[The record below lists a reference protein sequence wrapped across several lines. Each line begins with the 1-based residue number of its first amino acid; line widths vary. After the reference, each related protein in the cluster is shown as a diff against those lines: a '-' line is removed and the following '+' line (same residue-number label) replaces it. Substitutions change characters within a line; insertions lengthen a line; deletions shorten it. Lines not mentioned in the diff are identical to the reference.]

1 MARSYGSGM
10 AGWAP
15 LADPP
20 RTRRRRGGRRFLA
33 LAGAGLAA
41 LVMSALLAYLLATDP
56 APGLSGASL
65 TALVLAAAVVVVLCV
80 RAERSGA
87 LALFRTVAEYGVVA
101 LLVVL
106 LIPAAAP
113 PPVEVDQG
121 RPAAVERDH
130 QDQDQARAGSSR
142 RASAMPSA
150 PGTGWP
156 TAGARPASRPPA
168 GRPRPRP
175 PPLPT
180 EEVIVMWE
188 NLPSH
193 LRTGLAVAFLAVIG
207 VAAASFYLSFLAL
220 REVAANPVTG
230 WGEHAWVFP
239 LCVDAA
245 LIAAEVTYISVSMIR
260 GINRALPLFM
270 VVLFGAVTVWF
281 NVERVPAEWR
291 VVTALPPVAGIFM
304 TC

>member
-20 RTRRRRGGRRFLA
+20 PRRRRGGGRFLA

-65 TALVLAAAVVVVLCV
+65 TALVLAAAVVVALCV

-130 QDQDQARAGSSR
+130 QDQDQDRQLPPGIRHAVGTWDWLADRWR
-142 RASAMPSA
+142 QASEQA
-150 PGTGWP
+150 
-156 TAGARPASRPPA
+156 ASREASPEA
-168 GRPRPRP
+168 STT
-175 PPLPT
+175 PLP
-180 EEVIVMWE
+180 
-188 NLPSH
+188 
-193 LRTGLAVAFLAVIG
+193 R
-207 VAAASFYLSFLAL
+207 
-220 REVAANPVTG
+220 R
-230 WGEHAWVFP
+230 
-239 LCVDAA
+239 
-245 LIAAEVTYISVSMIR
+245 
-260 GINRALPLFM
+260 
-270 VVLFGAVTVWF
+270 
-281 NVERVPAEWR
+281 
-291 VVTALPPVAGIFM
+291 
-304 TC
+304 

>member
-41 LVMSALLAYLLATDP
+41 LVMSALLTYLLATDP

-106 LIPAAAP
+106 LVPAAAP
-113 PPVEVDQG
+113 HRWRSTRAG
-121 RPAAVERDH
+121 RPRSSATTRT
-130 QDQDQARAGSSR
+130 RTGSSR

-175 PPLPT
+175 PPLPHRGGK
-180 EEVIVMWE
+180 
-188 NLPSH
+188 SSCG
-193 LRTGLAVAFLAVIG
+193 RTCPA
-207 VAAASFYLSFLAL
+207 
-220 REVAANPVTG
+220 
-230 WGEHAWVFP
+230 
-239 LCVDAA
+239 
-245 LIAAEVTYISVSMIR
+245 TY
-260 GINRALPLFM
+260 A
-270 VVLFGAVTVWF
+270 
-281 NVERVPAEWR
+281 PA
-291 VVTALPPVAGIFM
+291 
-304 TC
+304 

>member
-20 RTRRRRGGRRFLA
+20 PRRRRGGGRFLA

-106 LIPAAAP
+106 LIPAAAT

-130 QDQDQARAGSSR
+130 QDQDQGRQLPPGIRHAVGTWDWLADRWR
-142 RASAMPSA
+142 QASEQA
-150 PGTGWP
+150 
-156 TAGARPASRPPA
+156 ASREASPEA
-168 GRPRPRP
+168 STTP
-175 PPLPT
+175 PP
-180 EEVIVMWE
+180 
-188 NLPSH
+188 
-193 LRTGLAVAFLAVIG
+193 R
-207 VAAASFYLSFLAL
+207 
-220 REVAANPVTG
+220 R
-230 WGEHAWVFP
+230 
-239 LCVDAA
+239 
-245 LIAAEVTYISVSMIR
+245 
-260 GINRALPLFM
+260 
-270 VVLFGAVTVWF
+270 
-281 NVERVPAEWR
+281 
-291 VVTALPPVAGIFM
+291 
-304 TC
+304 

>member
-20 RTRRRRGGRRFLA
+20 RTRRRRGGGRFLA

-65 TALVLAAAVVVVLCV
+65 TALVLAAAVVVALCV

-113 PPVEVDQG
+113 PPMEVDQA

-130 QDQDQARAGSSR
+130 QNQAQDQGRQLPPGIRHAVGTWDWLADRWR
-142 RASAMPSA
+142 QASEQA
-150 PGTGWP
+150 
-156 TAGARPASRPPA
+156 ASREASPEA
-168 GRPRPRP
+168 STTP
-175 PPLPT
+175 PP
-180 EEVIVMWE
+180 
-188 NLPSH
+188 
-193 LRTGLAVAFLAVIG
+193 R
-207 VAAASFYLSFLAL
+207 
-220 REVAANPVTG
+220 R
-230 WGEHAWVFP
+230 
-239 LCVDAA
+239 
-245 LIAAEVTYISVSMIR
+245 
-260 GINRALPLFM
+260 
-270 VVLFGAVTVWF
+270 
-281 NVERVPAEWR
+281 
-291 VVTALPPVAGIFM
+291 
-304 TC
+304 

>member
-20 RTRRRRGGRRFLA
+20 RTRRRRGGGRFLA

-65 TALVLAAAVVVVLCV
+65 TALVLAAGVLVVLCV

-113 PPVEVDQG
+113 PPVKVDQG

-130 QDQDQARAGSSR
+130 QDQDQDRQLPPGIRHAVGTWDWLADRWR
-142 RASAMPSA
+142 QASEQA
-150 PGTGWP
+150 
-156 TAGARPASRPPA
+156 ASREASPEA
-168 GRPRPRP
+168 STTP
-175 PPLPT
+175 PP
-180 EEVIVMWE
+180 
-188 NLPSH
+188 
-193 LRTGLAVAFLAVIG
+193 R
-207 VAAASFYLSFLAL
+207 
-220 REVAANPVTG
+220 R
-230 WGEHAWVFP
+230 
-239 LCVDAA
+239 
-245 LIAAEVTYISVSMIR
+245 
-260 GINRALPLFM
+260 
-270 VVLFGAVTVWF
+270 
-281 NVERVPAEWR
+281 
-291 VVTALPPVAGIFM
+291 
-304 TC
+304 

>member
-20 RTRRRRGGRRFLA
+20 RRRRGGGRFLA

-65 TALVLAAAVVVVLCV
+65 TALVLAAAVVVALCV

-130 QDQDQARAGSSR
+130 QDQDQGRQLPPGIRHAVGTWDWLADRWR
-142 RASAMPSA
+142 QASEQA
-150 PGTGWP
+150 
-156 TAGARPASRPPA
+156 ASREASPEA
-168 GRPRPRP
+168 STTP
-175 PPLPT
+175 PP
-180 EEVIVMWE
+180 
-188 NLPSH
+188 
-193 LRTGLAVAFLAVIG
+193 R
-207 VAAASFYLSFLAL
+207 
-220 REVAANPVTG
+220 R
-230 WGEHAWVFP
+230 
-239 LCVDAA
+239 
-245 LIAAEVTYISVSMIR
+245 
-260 GINRALPLFM
+260 
-270 VVLFGAVTVWF
+270 
-281 NVERVPAEWR
+281 
-291 VVTALPPVAGIFM
+291 
-304 TC
+304 

>member
-20 RTRRRRGGRRFLA
+20 PRRRRGGGRFLA

-130 QDQDQARAGSSR
+130 QDQDQDQDQGRQLPPGIRHAVGTWDWLADRWR
-142 RASAMPSA
+142 QASEQA
-150 PGTGWP
+150 
-156 TAGARPASRPPA
+156 ASREASPEA
-168 GRPRPRP
+168 STT
-175 PPLPT
+175 PLP
-180 EEVIVMWE
+180 
-188 NLPSH
+188 
-193 LRTGLAVAFLAVIG
+193 R
-207 VAAASFYLSFLAL
+207 
-220 REVAANPVTG
+220 R
-230 WGEHAWVFP
+230 
-239 LCVDAA
+239 
-245 LIAAEVTYISVSMIR
+245 
-260 GINRALPLFM
+260 
-270 VVLFGAVTVWF
+270 
-281 NVERVPAEWR
+281 
-291 VVTALPPVAGIFM
+291 
-304 TC
+304 

>member
-20 RTRRRRGGRRFLA
+20 PRRRRGGGRFLA

-65 TALVLAAAVVVVLCV
+65 TALVLAAAVVVALCV

-130 QDQDQARAGSSR
+130 QDQDQGRQLPPGIRHAVGTWDWLADCWRQ
-142 RASAMPSA
+142 ASEQA
-150 PGTGWP
+150 
-156 TAGARPASRPPA
+156 ASREASPEA
-168 GRPRPRP
+168 STTP
-175 PPLPT
+175 PP
-180 EEVIVMWE
+180 
-188 NLPSH
+188 
-193 LRTGLAVAFLAVIG
+193 R
-207 VAAASFYLSFLAL
+207 
-220 REVAANPVTG
+220 R
-230 WGEHAWVFP
+230 
-239 LCVDAA
+239 
-245 LIAAEVTYISVSMIR
+245 
-260 GINRALPLFM
+260 
-270 VVLFGAVTVWF
+270 
-281 NVERVPAEWR
+281 
-291 VVTALPPVAGIFM
+291 
-304 TC
+304 

>member
-20 RTRRRRGGRRFLA
+20 PRRRRGGGRFLA

-113 PPVEVDQG
+113 PPMEVDQA

-130 QDQDQARAGSSR
+130 QDQYRQLPPGIRHAVGTWDWLADRWRQASEQA
-142 RASAMPSA
+142 
-150 PGTGWP
+150 
-156 TAGARPASRPPA
+156 ASREASPEA
-168 GRPRPRP
+168 STTP
-175 PPLPT
+175 PP
-180 EEVIVMWE
+180 
-188 NLPSH
+188 
-193 LRTGLAVAFLAVIG
+193 R
-207 VAAASFYLSFLAL
+207 
-220 REVAANPVTG
+220 R
-230 WGEHAWVFP
+230 
-239 LCVDAA
+239 
-245 LIAAEVTYISVSMIR
+245 
-260 GINRALPLFM
+260 
-270 VVLFGAVTVWF
+270 
-281 NVERVPAEWR
+281 
-291 VVTALPPVAGIFM
+291 
-304 TC
+304 